1 MLKKMLV
8 FLAVVFLMAETAL
21 ATNFTIL
28 DVSPGVNYVGQV
40 NLQINQLTTW
50 GYCVEK
56 TANSYI
62 GVPYSGELRELPD
75 NMLVSAGILYQY
87 YGTGDVLNTPQ
98 PYLDEGRF
106 TQNTFAKAVQETIWN
121 AIQYASTPTQMW
133 GQAGLPLDADG
144 LRVIFKWADIPNVN
158 GWGQDYIVRV
168 SPVPEPATMLLMG
181 IGLLGIAAN
190 ARKRFR

>member
-8 FLAVVFLMAETAL
+8 LLVVVFLMAGTAI
-21 ATNFTIL
+21 AANFTIL
-28 DVSPGVNYVGQV
+28 DVSPGVNHVGQV
-40 NLQINQLTTW
+40 NLQINNFTTW

-56 TANSYI
+56 TADSSI

-98 PYLDEGRF
+98 EYLTGGLY
-106 TQNTFAKAVQETIWN
+106 TQNTFAEAVQKTIWN
-121 AIQYASTPTQMW
+121 AIQYAYTPAEMW
-133 GQAGLPLDADG
+133 GQAGLPFDADG
-144 LRVIFKWADIPNVN
+144 LRAMYKWADIPNVG

-168 SPVPEPATMLLMG
+168 SPVPEPSTMLLLGVGLMG
-181 IGLLGIAAN
+181 MTAYGR
-190 ARKRFR
+190 RKLS